1 MAAKRTIIFDLGKV
15 IIPFDFERGYRAIAA
30 DCGLP
35 PAEIRSRIAATGAV
49 VQLETGLIEPRD
61 FVGEISRLIDF
72 PGTYADFCRH
82 WSSIFLPE
90 TLIPE
95 ELILQLKGHYRLLVL
110 SNTNAIHIDMVREH
124 YGILRHFDHLVL
136 SHEVKAMKPDPKI
149 YAAALAHAQA
159 DPAECFFTD
168 DIPEYVEGAR
178 RAGIDAEPFTGYANL
193 LEHLTARGVLPIP
206 PSTRTR

>member
-30 DCGLP
+30 DCRLP
-35 PAEIRSRIAATGAV
+35 AAEIRARIAATGLV
-49 VQLETGLIEPRD
+49 VELETGLIEPEA
-61 FVGEISRLIDF
+61 FVAAISQVIDF
-72 PGTYADFCRH
+72 PGSYQDFCRH

-95 ELILQLKGHYRLLVL
+95 SLIEELKGRYRLLLL
-110 SNTNAIHIDMVREH
+110 SNTNAIHIDMVRQH
-124 YGILRHFDHLVL
+124 YGILRHFDHLIL

-159 DPAECFFTD
+159 EPHECFFTD
-168 DIPEYVEGAR
+168 DIPDYVEGAR

-193 LEHLTARGVLPIP
+193 LEHLRSRGILP
-206 PSTRTR
+206 